1 MISYEALPARAV
13 QAFSLAIRFQKFLV
27 VGTIGLAV
35 NQIGLFM
42 LHDVSGVR
50 LLTSSVLAILSSM
63 VVTFILNEIWTW
75 HDRGR
80 GLIIHRMGKYVPINS
95 GGLIINA
102 GILAFLVDQ
111 YGAHHLFA
119 NLVGAGVAAIWNFGL
134 NNLITW
140 RD

>member
-27 VGTIGLAV
+27 VGTVGLLV
-35 NQIGLFM
+35 NQAGLYL
-42 LHDVSGVR
+42 LHDIVGLR
-50 LLTSSVLAILSSM
+50 LLTSSVIAILVSM
-63 VVTFILNEIWTW
+63 AVTFMLNEIWTW

-80 GLIIHRMGKYVPINS
+80 GLIIHRLGKYVPINT

-102 GILAFLVDQ
+102 SILAYLVDH
-111 YGAHHLFA
+111 YDAHHLFA
-119 NLVGAGVAAIWNFGL
+119 NLIGAGVAAIWNFGL